1 MKDSSDSNSRRS
13 LFYYIVYIL
22 YLSYWLIILLV
33 DRYIDISILLLL
45 IDIDI
50 FILLVDYLISRYG
63 YNYLIDISILLVDY
77 LICDIYLISCYCIF
91 GLFIL
96 LVVIDISIL
105 FLRDDIRKG
114 A

>member
-1 MKDSSDSNSRRS
+1 M
-13 LFYYIVYIL
+13 
-22 YLSYWLIILLV
+22 IILLV
-33 DRYIDISILLLL
+33 DRYIDIFILLVDYLISRYGLL
-45 IDIDI
+45 VV

-77 LICDIYLISCYCIF
+77 LICDIYLISCYWILIYLSYCIF

-114 A
+114 AYNLRKGA